1 MTKFIGK
8 ATIWRIFGFLVSAS
22 DYTNYVY
29 GSLCSWCGNLM
40 DNDTSS
46 EIFLVMLIIWFY
58 LKKLL
63 KIKILSHLPRYYNCL
78 FAVQKLYTLI
88 SGNKM
93 GNCMPK
99 KWFRMT
105 NCEIAHLSA
114 HFRQSVTKIMGKAAI
129 WIISC
134 FYPLP
139 HPNMLRNNE

>member
-8 ATIWRIFGFLVSAS
+8 ATIWRIFGFLVSAP

-40 DNDTSS
+40 DNATSS

-58 LKKLL
+58 LKELL

-88 SGNKM
+88 SENKM
-93 GNCMPK
+93 GNCMPT

-105 NCEIAHLSA
+105 NCKIAHLRVFIFFQTISD
-114 HFRQSVTKIMGKAAI
+114 KNYGK
-129 WIISC
+129 SC
-134 FYPLP
+134 YLDNFLFLP
-139 HPNMLRNNE
+139 SSPS